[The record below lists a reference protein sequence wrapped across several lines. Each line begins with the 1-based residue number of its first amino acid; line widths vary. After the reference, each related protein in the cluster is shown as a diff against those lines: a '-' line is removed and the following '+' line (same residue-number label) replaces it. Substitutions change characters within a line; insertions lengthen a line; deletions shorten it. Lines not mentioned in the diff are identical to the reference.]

1 VAAGGTH
8 HRSGVTVSGIGTS
21 KAAKIWYRA
30 LTYYMT
36 SGTNFSGARTATLNA
51 AADLYGSSSAE
62 YNTVATAWCAVEV
75 GRPLNVGACPREVRR
90 RNQRRQRPTAEKESQ
105 RWLTSPERTQQ
116 RVPENVTMVTI
127 ADRKAD
133 MFDLIVFPRREGY

>member
-62 YNTVATAWCAVEV
+62 YNTVATAWCAVGV
-75 GRPLNVGACPREVRR
+75 GRPLNVGACSREVRR
-90 RNQRRQRPTAEKESQ
+90 RNQRWQRPTAEKESQ
-105 RWLTSPERTQQ
+105 RWLTSLERTQQ

-133 MFDLIVFPRREGY
+133 IFDLIVFPRREGY